1 MPKMLIGRRRMITDI
16 LKINRTFLEEKPKP
30 NVTQYDE
37 LRHCVTCDERSKR
50 NNNQEVCS

>member
-1 MPKMLIGRRRMITDI
+1 MLIGRRRMITDI

-37 LRHCVTCDERSKR
+37 LRHCVACDERSKR